1 MMGYYG
7 GMAGPWMLLPV
18 LFFWLLIL
26 AGIGFVVYAL
36 VRRQPVGADA
46 SQDPLRALGVRYARG
61 EIDREQYLRIREDL
75 RSLGRQP

>member
-7 GMAGPWMLLPV
+7 GMAEPWMLLPI
-18 LFFWLLIL
+18 LFWLLIL

-36 VRRQPVGADA
+36 LRRQPVGADG
-46 SQDPLRALGVRYARG
+46 SHDPLRTLGARYARG

-75 RSLGRQP
+75 EGRGRQP